1 MFRISVLKYYKNYF
15 EALVR
20 EKSKIEAEQNY
31 LISFFPRRSTTACR
45 NFEATVD
52 GPESQYFEPNSTIL
66 LTDYPENYEFYY
78 PMANSCKLSA
88 QPINLWGKKTFAKE
102 MVMTRFHPS
111 SGTCSALNIK

>member
-31 LISFFPRRSTTACR
+31 LISFFPKRSTMNYRT
-45 NFEATVD
+45 FETQIE
-52 GPESQYFEPNSTIL
+52 GPDSQYLEANSGL
-66 LTDYPENYEFYY
+66 LLADYPENYEYYY
-78 PMANSCKLSA
+78 PASNASKLNS
-88 QPINLWGKKTFAKE
+88 QPIMRGKKNFDKE

-111 SGTCSALNIK
+111 AASSALDIQ